1 MQLIGVRDRT
11 VMPDTTLY
19 MQAGDLFYTGG
30 RLPEAGEQV
39 LLVPM
44 PENTWERSRRRTAF
58 TPSA

>member
-11 VMPDTTLY
+11 VMPDTTVY

-30 RLPEAGEQV
+30 SLPEPGEQV

-44 PENTWERSRRRTAF
+44 PEGTWDREKAEDRL
-58 TPSA
+58 